1 MIKTRVQIV
10 GGFPNLRV
18 VPAQFQLPLAI
29 GDAVAQFGAVSR
41 EAVGA
46 GVQQFAVAADHLR
59 VALDACRP
67 VVRGRLALLAGAA
80 VRRQRQQHRQ
90 RDGRG
95 KPAFPGFSDRIALMQ
110 VDESNLVWIDLEMS
124 GLDPAT
130 DVILEI
136 ATLVTDKH
144 LGNPV
149 EGPALVIHQP
159 DAVLDGMDRWNSEH
173 HTASGLVDEVRASQV
188 DCAEAES
195 RTLDFLKRHAVRGKS
210 PMCGNS
216 ICQDRRFLARLMP
229 GLESFFHYRNL
240 DVSTIKE
247 LAKRWR
253 PEITARKDNNASHRA
268 LSDIRGS
275 VEELKHYRRHFL
287 RLGTA

>member
-1 MIKTRVQIV
+1 MIKAFVQVV
-10 GGFPNLRV
+10 GGFPNLLAA
-18 VPAQFQLPLAI
+18 PAQFQLPLAV
-29 GDAVAQFGAVSR
+29 GDAVAQFGAAAR

-59 VALDACRP
+59 VALDARRP
-67 VVRGRLALLAGAA
+67 VVRGRAAVFAGAG
-80 VRRQRQQHRQ
+80 VGRQRQQ
-90 RDGRG
+90 RDGRSKP
-95 KPAFPGFSDRIALMQ
+95 KPAFSGFSDRIAPMQ
-110 VDESNLVWIDLEMS
+110 VDEFNLVWIDLEMS

-159 DAVLDGMDRWNSEH
+159 DAVLDGMDRWNAEH
-173 HTASGLVDEVRASQV
+173 HTASGLVDEVRASRV

-229 GLESFFHYRNL
+229 DLESFFHYRNL

-253 PEITARKDNNASHRA
+253 PEITARKDTSASHRA

>member
-1 MIKTRVQIV
+1 MIKVFVQIV
-10 GGFPNLRV
+10 GGFAYLRV
-18 VPAQFQLPLAI
+18 APAQFQLPLAV
-29 GDAVAQFGAVSR
+29 GDAFAQFGAVSR
-41 EAVGA
+41 QAVGA

-59 VALDACRP
+59 VALNARRP
-67 VVRGRLALLAGAA
+67 VVRGRVAVLAGAA
-80 VRRQRQQHRQ
+80 VRRQRQQRRQ

-95 KPAFPGFSDRIALMQ
+95 KPAFPGFSDKIAYMQ
-110 VDESNLVWIDLEMS
+110 TDESNLVWIDLEMS

-159 DAVLDGMDRWNSEH
+159 DAVLDGMDRWNAEH
-173 HTASGLVDEVRASQV
+173 HTASGLVDEVRASRV

-195 RTLDFLKRHAVRGKS
+195 RTLDFLKRHAARGKS

-229 GLESFFHYRNL
+229 DLESFFHYRNL

>member
-1 MIKTRVQIV
+1 MVKVFVQVV
-10 GGFPNLRV
+10 GGFAYLRV
-18 VPAQFQLPLAI
+18 APAQFQSPPAI
-29 GDAVAQFGAVSR
+29 GDAFAQFGAVAR
-41 EAVGA
+41 EAVWA

-59 VALDACRP
+59 VALNARRP
-67 VVRGRLALLAGAA
+67 VVRGRVAVLAGAA
-80 VRRQRQQHRQ
+80 VRRQCRQRRQ
-90 RDGRG
+90 RDGRD
-95 KPAFPGFSDRIALMQ
+95 KPAFPGFSDKIAFMQ
-110 VDESNLVWIDLEMS
+110 SDESNLVWIDLEMS

-159 DAVLDGMDRWNSEH
+159 DSVLDGMDRWNAEH
-173 HTASGLVDEVRASQV
+173 HTASGLADEVRASRV

-195 RTLDFLKRHAVRGKS
+195 RTLDFLRRHAVRGKS

-229 GLESFFHYRNL
+229 ELESFFHYRNL

-253 PEITARKDNNASHRA
+253 PEITARKDNSASHRA